1 MMPVLNSTGWD
12 AFLAQ
17 CDDVHIL
24 QSTAWGELKQAFGWD
39 VERVAILDGTGSV
52 VAGAQILFRK
62 FLPGLCMAYLGRGPV
77 GPANFSPA
85 HPSWSV
91 LIEEID
97 AACKKRRAIFLKIE
111 PDLWEPLDAEE
122 NFAQPHQQNPPQG
135 FLFSDHTIQPAR
147 TLLVDICGEEQQ
159 VLARMKQKTRYN
171 IRLAQKKGVVVTP
184 SSDIA
189 AFYRLMESTGSR
201 DAFGVHSLDYY
212 RHVYQLFR
220 QEDACQLLIA
230 EFQGEP
236 LAAVMVFAQGK
247 RAWYFYG
254 ASSDAHRDL
263 MPSYLVQWEAMRW
276 ARARGCE
283 LYDLWGVPDE
293 DEKTLEDGFM
303 QNQAGLWG
311 VYRFKRGFGG
321 VLRRAQ
327 GPWDRV
333 YNPLLY
339 SAYRWWL
346 GKKQQNHEH

>member
-1 MMPVLNSTGWD
+1 MPVLTSSDWD
-12 AFLAQ
+12 TFLAQ
-17 CDDVHIL
+17 CVDAHIL
-24 QSTAWGELKQAFGWD
+24 QSITWGELKQAFGWD
-39 VERVAILDGTGSV
+39 VEHVAILDDTGSIL
-52 VAGAQILFRK
+52 AGAQILFRK

-77 GPANFSPA
+77 GPANFSPT
-85 HPSWSV
+85 HPKWPD
-91 LIEEID
+91 LMAEID
-97 AACKKRRAIFLKIE
+97 TVCRKRRAIFLKIE
-111 PDLWEPLDAEE
+111 PDLWEPLEEETSADA
-122 NFAQPHQQNPPQG
+122 HQQNPPQG
-135 FLFSDHTIQPAR
+135 FLLSDHTIQPAR
-147 TLLVDICGEEQQ
+147 TLLVDIRGEEQQ

-184 SSDIA
+184 SLDIA
-189 AFYRLMESTGSR
+189 AFYRLMQSTGDR
-201 DAFGVHSLDYY
+201 DAFGVHSLEYY
-212 RHVYQLFR
+212 RRAFQLF
-220 QEDACQLLIA
+220 QQKDACQLLIA

-276 ARARGCE
+276 ARGHGCE

-333 YNPLLY
+333 YNPVIY
-339 SAYRWWL
+339 SAYRWWMNQ
-346 GKKQQNHEH
+346 KQQNHDN